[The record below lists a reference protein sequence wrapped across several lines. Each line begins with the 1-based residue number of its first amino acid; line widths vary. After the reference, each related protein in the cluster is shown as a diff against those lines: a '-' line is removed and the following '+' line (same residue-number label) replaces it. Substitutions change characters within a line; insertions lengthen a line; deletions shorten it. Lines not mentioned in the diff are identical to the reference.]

1 VWVHSALLTATT
13 VSQKSEAEI
22 VPKAVL
28 GNCLSKK
35 LQQAISYINEA
46 GVLLVYPINNQKDP
60 ASLWSK
66 FYPRSEMR
74 WEWDS
79 GGDNRVANLWYLRE
93 ELSRSREVVYSKW
106 FQGRATFFSRQVF
119 AALLRLR
126 AFDPILSRQAEEIL
140 QILNE
145 DSPLSTKEIKAATDL
160 RGRSLE
166 SAYTKAMK
174 ELWLQ
179 MLIVGYGEKDDGAF
193 PSLAVGATKTLFED
207 LWQMAEGWSEEKA
220 HSIVTT
226 AFNGSPRLQRFLNK
240 TSHIKK

>member
-1 VWVHSALLTATT
+1 M
-13 VSQKSEAEI
+13 
-22 VPKAVL
+22 
-28 GNCLSKK
+28 SKK
-35 LQQAISYINEA
+35 VQQAISHINEA
-46 GVLLVYPINNQKDP
+46 GVLLVYPINNRKDP

-79 GGDNRVANLWYLRE
+79 DGESRVASLWILRT
-93 ELSRSREVVYSKW
+93 ELSLCREVVYAKW
-106 FQGRATFFSRQVF
+106 FQGRATFFSKEVF

-126 AFDPILSRQAEEIL
+126 GMNPVLSRQAEEIL
-140 QILNE
+140 HLLIE

-166 SAYTKAMK
+166 SAYTRAMK
-174 ELWLQ
+174 ELWMQ

-207 LWQMAEGWSEEKA
+207 LWLEAESLDEKKA
-220 HSIVTT
+220 RSIVTS
-226 AFNGSPRLQRFLNK
+226 AFSRSPSLTRFLNK
-240 TSHIKK
+240 NT